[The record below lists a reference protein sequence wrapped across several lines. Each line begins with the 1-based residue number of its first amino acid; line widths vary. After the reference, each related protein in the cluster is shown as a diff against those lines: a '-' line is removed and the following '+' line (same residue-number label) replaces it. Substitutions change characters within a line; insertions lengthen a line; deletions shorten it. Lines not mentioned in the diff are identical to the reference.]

1 MYNAATLAVS
11 LLALIV
17 AAVTA
22 RRQFRHARRTSDFSA
37 VLELYLRDVRNKEY
51 QSDQDYVVHRLA
63 EENTPDGG
71 VGGLSDEDARHAVWN
86 VAFLYE
92 SIGMMY
98 ALGVLDRCI
107 ALGVFNYRVV
117 QVWEAL
123 RPFVLKE
130 REKRKGPFLAFFENL
145 YLDAKE
151 ADVEALY
158 REVGLKS
165 SAGFTPPGC
174 ID

>member
-1 MYNAATLAVS
+1 VYNAATLAVS

-51 QSDQDYVVHRLA
+51 QSDQDYVVRRLA
-63 EENTPDGG
+63 EKHAPDDG
-71 VGGLSDEDARHAVWN
+71 VGGLPKRARHAVWN

-117 QVWEAL
+117 QVWEVL